1 MDTPQ
6 VIAVA
11 TSLIGTMAAAIGLV
25 WRAGEEKSKRIEVV
39 WQGRLDD
46 SNKVNEW
53 LRQQLTDLKVTF
65 AAEAKE
71 DRLVLEKLRDTI
83 RDSPETRPA
92 RPR

>member
-11 TSLIGTMAAAIGLV
+11 TTIVTAMGGAIALV
-25 WRAGEEKSKRIEVV
+25 WRNGEEKSRRIEAV

-53 LRQQLTDLKVTF
+53 LKQQLTDLKTTF
-65 AAEAKE
+65 ATEARE
-71 DRLVLEKLRDTI
+71 DRLVLEKFREMLQANT
-83 RDSPETRPA
+83 S
-92 RPR
+92 RPRS